1 MPAVPPQPIPAQ
13 APKEAEAGGKSEVFQ
28 SASPSAGTTEFAHKK
43 KGDIADSDTE
53 AQYRP
58 EGKSAPNKLRL
69 KASVE
74 KKRQIIAVSV
84 RVDNIAAAAGE
95 IEIVLN
101 RLSAVNLKQQ
111 LQEDIG
117 SITATLPSQK
127 LKELC
132 EKLKTIGEV
141 KENILLHNIPEEDI
155 SVRIEIVN
163 NN

>member
-1 MPAVPPQPIPAQ
+1 MLAVPPQAVTAQ
-13 APKEAEAGGKSEVFQ
+13 AAREAGAGGKSEVFQ
-28 SASPSAGTTEFAHKK
+28 SATSSVETTEFAHKK
-43 KGDIADSDTE
+43 KDDIADSDAE

-58 EGKSAPNKLRL
+58 EGKSAANKSRL

-74 KKRQIIAVSV
+74 KKRQIIAVTV
-84 RVDNIAAAAGE
+84 RAANIATAAGE

-101 RLSAVNLKQQ
+101 RLSAANLKQQ

-117 SITATLPSQK
+117 TITATLPSQK
-127 LKELC
+127 LKELY

-141 KENILLHNIPEEDI
+141 KENILLYNAPEGDVLI
-155 SVRIEIVN
+155 RIEIIN